1 MMERDQD
8 WGLYHLRV
16 REIRTGLQGRC
27 QLPTR
32 SIRTKYAGLIN
43 FLLHKQ
49 NNTHIHT
56 LQQFMSFGFCSS
68 RHFFT
73 ILNPPYLFKVRGAE
87 LRGFLTM
94 GIFLYFLFAT

>member
-1 MMERDQD
+1 MMERNQD
-8 WGLYHLRV
+8 GGLYHLRV

-43 FLLHKQ
+43 FPVHKQ

-73 ILNPPYLFKVRGAE
+73 MLNPPYLFQVRGAE
-87 LRGFLTM
+87 LSGFLTM